1 MASVFSDESDEETRK
16 YKGNM
21 ADMIFEMTSRERKVN
36 SYYFIILYNNFKI
49 IKELLEMQV
58 KIAKEVEVLGTSVQ
72 RKRIELRDA
81 QRELISKS
89 NKLKNINL
97 ELELKRTLNLSL
109 KSKF

>member
-49 IKELLEMQV
+49 IKE
-58 KIAKEVEVLGTSVQ
+58 
-72 RKRIELRDA
+72 
-81 QRELISKS
+81 
-89 NKLKNINL
+89 
-97 ELELKRTLNLSL
+97 
-109 KSKF
+109 